1 MCLTHYVLRIFM
13 FTESRDGITINIKVI
28 PRAKR
33 DEIVGVEGDAV
44 KIRLHAPPVEGRA
57 NEALINFLADVFKIQ
72 RAQIEIVRGEA
83 SRHKVV
89 RVRGVPLEKIKTVLK
104 A

>member
-1 MCLTHYVLRIFM
+1 M
-13 FTESRDGITINIKVI
+13 FNESRDSITFSVKVI
-28 PRAKR
+28 PRAAR

-44 KIRLHAPPVEGRA
+44 KIRLKAPPVQGRA
-57 NEALINFLADVFKIQ
+57 NEQLVKFLAQELGVT
-72 RAQIEIVRGEA
+72 RAQVEIVRGES

-89 RVRGVPLEKIKTVLK
+89 RVRGVTLVKIKQLLK